1 MEYNVISRYVD
12 FLKREYHN
20 FFKIMFGD
28 KYQKKLC
35 EPFLD
40 RYICVRYFNETSF
53 TSDKDIISRLN
64 KELVD
69 VYDSVVDD
77 DNEEMIKN
85 IVALFGYI
93 IYFDDVCQVIEE
105 AVLINVLA
113 EDEDIT
119 IEHDHNIKKDIKA
132 WYINFKKKKEKFN
145 NTIMTRD
152 FDLIEERLYRKIY
165 YLVLKHNVKIS
176 NLYSEFAI
184 DKAYNSGLIN
194 EDKLF
199 ITLILS
205 SLLVLNNA
213 INMDFSRYYVVA
225 DKDYS
230 PTTMYNDYSINEWLF
245 HMQSQSTTAEYSPTG
260 QRYIHHKER
269 GSRVLLFVREFKE
282 DRLTGGAEAYTY
294 LGTASYVKHE
304 GSKPMNITWKLDAPI
319 PAKYLKKTNKLVVG

>member
-119 IEHDHNIKKDIKA
+119 IEYDHNIKKDIKA
-132 WYINFKKKKEKFN
+132 WYISFKRKKEKFN

-213 INMDFSRYYVVA
+213 INMDFSRYYVVDMA
-225 DKDYS
+225 SSLFNKDKKLNRLFNAINNSLAKRNIAMRISYTDYLNNRDKINKLI
-230 PTTMYNDYSINEWLF
+230 NDGYAFGVIIDDKFDGNLNELILF
-245 HMQSQSTTAEYSPTG
+245 
-260 QRYIHHKER
+260 
-269 GSRVLLFVREFKE
+269 
-282 DRLTGGAEAYTY
+282 
-294 LGTASYVKHE
+294 SYVFVDEENEYYDVLVSQKDKIK
-304 GSKPMNITWKLDAPI
+304 SKIIKI
-319 PAKYLKKTNKLVVG
+319 

>member
-213 INMDFSRYYVVA
+213 INMDFSRYYVVDMA
-225 DKDYS
+225 SSLFNKDKKLNRLFNAINNSLAKRNIAMRISYTDYLNNRDKINKLI
-230 PTTMYNDYSINEWLF
+230 NDGYAFGVIIDDKFDGNLNELILF
-245 HMQSQSTTAEYSPTG
+245 
-260 QRYIHHKER
+260 
-269 GSRVLLFVREFKE
+269 
-282 DRLTGGAEAYTY
+282 
-294 LGTASYVKHE
+294 SYVFVDEENEYYDVLVSQKDKIK
-304 GSKPMNITWKLDAPI
+304 SKIIKI
-319 PAKYLKKTNKLVVG
+319 

>member
-119 IEHDHNIKKDIKA
+119 IEHDHNIKKDIKV

-213 INMDFSRYYVVA
+213 INMDFSRYYVVDMA
-225 DKDYS
+225 SSLFNKDKKLNRLFNAINNSLAKRNIAMRISYTDYLNNRDKINKLI
-230 PTTMYNDYSINEWLF
+230 NDGYAFGVIIDDKFDGNLNELILF
-245 HMQSQSTTAEYSPTG
+245 
-260 QRYIHHKER
+260 
-269 GSRVLLFVREFKE
+269 
-282 DRLTGGAEAYTY
+282 
-294 LGTASYVKHE
+294 SYVFVDEENEYYDVLVSQKDKIK
-304 GSKPMNITWKLDAPI
+304 SKIIKI
-319 PAKYLKKTNKLVVG
+319 